1 MIGMISLQPRPV
13 EFCQEPLSTG
23 RGSGRHLNEKRAAI
37 VGSDDGPDTGDAM
50 TKTSDAAADHTQA
63 ASHTATC
70 RECGYLPVD
79 GHHPLCSAW
88 ALTDPVVADRDRAA
102 L

>member
-1 MIGMISLQPRPV
+1 MIGMLSMKAPPRGGLPRTFV
-13 EFCQEPLSTG
+13 HGAGLGAHE
-23 RGSGRHLNEKRAAI
+23 NKKRAAI